1 MKVVGVIPSRY
12 SSTRFPGKPLADICG
27 KPMLWWVYRQAGK
40 ARGIDELVVA
50 TDDQRIVS
58 VCEKYGMNVL
68 LTSPDH
74 PTPTDRLY
82 EVSQKKDGDL
92 FLFIGGDEPLIDP
105 KVIEAVIPKE
115 DPQEPLYAANAMTTI
130 KTSPEVIDFTNIKVV
145 VNEEGY
151 GLYTSRSP
159 VPYPKGGLDFD
170 YKKFVGVGAFSRKAL
185 EFYANTPKG
194 TIERIE
200 ECDLLRFIEHG
211 VRVKFFDVDCRTLS
225 VDTPKDL
232 ERVRGLMQEK
242 LG

>member
-211 VRVKFFDVDCRTLS
+211 VKVRFFDVDCRTLS

-232 ERVRGLMQEK
+232 ERVRGLMKEK